1 MKCPVC
7 NNEMEN
13 GKSIFTS
20 MQGFGQMI
28 LSFTSDEEEK
38 KDYLKDNRTIKL
50 LCQEQKLNR
59 IIVQS
64 VNLSLRLQ
72 KNPRD
77 PPAHAAGG
85 SPLRAPRPLR
95 PSSF

>member
-1 MKCPVC
+1 MKCSVC
-7 NNEMEN
+7 GHEMEK
-13 GKSIFTS
+13 GKSSFIS
-20 MQGFGQMI
+20 MEGFGQMI

-72 KNPRD
+72 KKID
-77 PPAHAAGG
+77 YII
-85 SPLRAPRPLR
+85 
-95 PSSF
+95 

>member
-72 KNPRD
+72 KKID
-77 PPAHAAGG
+77 YII
-85 SPLRAPRPLR
+85 
-95 PSSF
+95 

>member
-38 KDYLKDNRTIKL
+38 
-50 LCQEQKLNR
+50 R
-59 IIVQS
+59 II
-64 VNLSLRLQ
+64 
-72 KNPRD
+72 
-77 PPAHAAGG
+77 
-85 SPLRAPRPLR
+85 
-95 PSSF
+95 

>member
-1 MKCPVC
+1 MECPVC

-28 LSFTSDEEEK
+28 LSFTSDEEAK
-38 KDYLKDNRTIKL
+38 KDYLIDNRTIKL

-59 IIVQS
+59 IIVQN
-64 VNLSLRLQ
+64 VNLSLQLQ
-72 KNPRD
+72 KKIN
-77 PPAHAAGG
+77 
-85 SPLRAPRPLR
+85 
-95 PSSF
+95 